1 MYSVPDR
8 IPFARFFLL
17 VLTEHLAFAI
27 PVLGMLVL
35 LDLLELRTA
44 LFMFSFFVL
53 SSPILSLIS
62 WLFAKGSNWVN
73 TAAALKT
80 AGGVSGQLYGLL
92 LGGLLG
98 SYFFGTVGA
107 LLMAVGFFG
116 LGFWAGIVI
125 GGWMANRYMAS

>member
-17 VLTEHLAFAI
+17 VLTEYLAFAI

-44 LFMFSFFVL
+44 LFMFTFFVL
-53 SSPILSLIS
+53 SSPILSLIA

-80 AGGVSGQLYGLL
+80 PGSLGQLYGLL

-98 SYFFGTVGA
+98 SHFFGTVGA
-107 LLMAVGFFG
+107 VLMAVGFFG
-116 LGFWAGIVI
+116 LGSWAGIVL
-125 GGWMANRYMAS
+125 GGWIANRYIAS